1 MDIDVQDSRSIGHDE
16 DSRSTKHQRL
26 DDGDDISI
34 VGQRTAGIMPIQN
47 YRFEEPSALDL
58 NQNGLFR
65 RIVKIT
71 LSNLMGE
78 DTKQSNRSYIDV

>member
-34 VGQRTAGIMPIQN
+34 VGQRAAGIMPIRN

-58 NQNGLFR
+58 NQDGLFR